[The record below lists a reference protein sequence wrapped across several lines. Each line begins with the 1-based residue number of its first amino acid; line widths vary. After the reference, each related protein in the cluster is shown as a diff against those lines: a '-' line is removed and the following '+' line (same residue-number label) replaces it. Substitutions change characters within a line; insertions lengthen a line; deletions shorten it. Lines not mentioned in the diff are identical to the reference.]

1 MSRQGE
7 APGASSGGTG
17 RSLTWPRGRG
27 GGLGGG
33 QGPEHT
39 HPKSVPRVG
48 QRRVTYPRETRTPR
62 SHPEAGI
69 SSGKSLHGDSTQRK
83 EQPFDIL
90 RKCCGHGGV
99 LPAPSLREPP
109 YLQAGHSSSWR
120 DGEGNTQ
127 RHWDSAGS
135 PLSFIHS
142 SFQEASDRRL
152 VKKMCQPATT
162 RSVNITPTA
171 CNEGH
176 GIRQNQTALGGLAL
190 WCANNKG
197 RSMSG

>member
-1 MSRQGE
+1 MVGKALSTRIPSQSHVWVSVG
-7 APGASSGGTG
+7 
-17 RSLTWPRGRG
+17 SLTLERRGHRGPIPR
-27 GGLGGG
+27 LASP
-33 QGPEHT
+33 QGSPCMGIQHRERSSHLT
-39 HPKSVPRVG
+39 FSVSAVA
-48 QRRVTYPRETRTPR
+48 T
-62 SHPEAGI
+62 AG
-69 SSGKSLHGDSTQRK
+69 SF
-83 EQPFDIL
+83 QPQA
-90 RKCCGHGGV
+90 CGSP
-99 LPAPSLREPP
+99 L
-109 YLQAGHSSSWR
+109 YLQAGHSFSWR
-120 DGEGNTQ
+120 DGEGDRQ

-176 GIRQNQTALGGLAL
+176 GIRQNQTALGELAL